1 MLPSASQ
8 VQLVVI
14 EYLRRIR
21 RTRRPGDTSALVEPS
36 DVAIRQR
43 LHAIDKALRSAQKAR
58 ITTAEA
64 ELRPSHAPKGAS
76 AAGKGGAGET
86 ASAADAQDDVKE
98 EAGGVGEGAEDE
110 LVRAQ
115 PSSPLTKLGRLLA
128 GTGPAPGT
136 STPAT
141 ATHTASAPPGFA
153 AATLSSASTGEQ
165 SRAAIAERLLRH
177 LGAARSQQESRPGPH
192 SRVSPRVGSR
202 RAVSLS
208 PSTPSTFSSAVYSA
222 SDAQLLYAMQHFAA
236 MRAPLV
242 GEGEGEGEGSSEGA
256 ESVADSSGSSGG
268 AGGDV
273 AVARGAI
280 AGANTSLLMLTIKS
294 AIAGDFAEDGRTPPM
309 PPNVQ
314 PTRWLKDHL
323 GASASQSEPPAGVM
337 SSNASFTLQLLS
349 GAQRTQSAPK
359 TRDGL
364 ADGLAPA
371 HSATTAAAERLM
383 GGKLAKPES
392 ARRLARVRKEGVQ
405 LLYAR

>member
-1 MLPSASQ
+1 M
-8 VQLVVI
+8 
-14 EYLRRIR
+14 
-21 RTRRPGDTSALVEPS
+21 
-36 DVAIRQR
+36 
-43 LHAIDKALRSAQKAR
+43 
-58 ITTAEA
+58 
-64 ELRPSHAPKGAS
+64 
-76 AAGKGGAGET
+76 
-86 ASAADAQDDVKE
+86 
-98 EAGGVGEGAEDE
+98 
-110 LVRAQ
+110 
-115 PSSPLTKLGRLLA
+115 A

-136 STPAT
+136 SAPAT

-314 PTRWLKDHL
+314 PARWLKDHL

>member
-76 AAGKGGAGET
+76 AAGKGGAGEA

-136 STPAT
+136 SAPAT

-236 MRAPLV
+236 MSAPLA
-242 GEGEGEGEGSSEGA
+242 GEGEGEGSSEGA

-294 AIAGDFAEDGRTPPM
+294 AIAGDFAEDGRAPPM
-309 PPNVQ
+309 PPSVQ

-323 GASASQSEPPAGVM
+323 GASAPQTGGM
-337 SSNASFTLQLLS
+337 STNASFTLQLLS

-364 ADGLAPA
+364 APA
-371 HSATTAAAERLM
+371 HSATTAAAERLFS
-383 GGKLAKPES
+383 GKLAKPES
-392 ARRLARVRKEGVQ
+392 ARRLARARKEGVQ

>member
-1 MLPSASQ
+1 M
-8 VQLVVI
+8 QLVVI

-76 AAGKGGAGET
+76 AAGKGGAGEA

-115 PSSPLTKLGRLLA
+115 PSSPLTKLGPSSPLTKLGRLLA

-136 STPAT
+136 SAPAT

-236 MRAPLV
+236 MSAPLA
-242 GEGEGEGEGSSEGA
+242 GEGEGEGSSEGA

-280 AGANTSLLMLTIKS
+280 AGANTSLLIC
-294 AIAGDFAEDGRTPPM
+294 
-309 PPNVQ
+309 
-314 PTRWLKDHL
+314 
-323 GASASQSEPPAGVM
+323 
-337 SSNASFTLQLLS
+337 
-349 GAQRTQSAPK
+349 
-359 TRDGL
+359 
-364 ADGLAPA
+364 
-371 HSATTAAAERLM
+371 
-383 GGKLAKPES
+383 
-392 ARRLARVRKEGVQ
+392 
-405 LLYAR
+405 

>member
-1 MLPSASQ
+1 MPPSASQ

-21 RTRRPGDTSALVEPS
+21 RTRRPGDMSALVEPS
-36 DVAIRQR
+36 DVTIRQR

-58 ITTAEA
+58 ITPSEA
-64 ELRPSHAPKGAS
+64 ELRPSHAHKGAS
-76 AAGKGGAGET
+76 AAGKGVAGEL
-86 ASAADAQDDVKE
+86 APAADAQDDAQTDAQDDVKE

-136 STPAT
+136 SASAMAPL
-141 ATHTASAPPGFA
+141 TASAPPGFA

-165 SRAAIAERLLRH
+165 SRVAIAERLLRY

-192 SRVSPRVGSR
+192 SRVSPRAGSR

-208 PSTPSTFSSAVYSA
+208 PATPSTFSSAVYSA

-236 MRAPLV
+236 MSAPLAAGA
-242 GEGEGEGEGSSEGA
+242 GEGEASSEGA
-256 ESVADSSGSSGG
+256 ESVADSSGGSGG
-268 AGGDV
+268 AGGYV
-273 AVARGAI
+273 AGAR
-280 AGANTSLLMLTIKS
+280 GANTSLLMLTIKS
-294 AIAGDFAEDGRTPPM
+294 AIAGDFAEDGRAPPM
-309 PPNVQ
+309 PPSVQ

-323 GASASQSEPPAGVM
+323 GASAPQTGGM
-337 SSNASFTLQLLS
+337 STNASFTLQLLS

-364 ADGLAPA
+364 APA
-371 HSATTAAAERLM
+371 HSATTAAAERLFS
-383 GGKLAKPES
+383 GKLAKPES
-392 ARRLARVRKEGVQ
+392 ARRLARARKEGVQ